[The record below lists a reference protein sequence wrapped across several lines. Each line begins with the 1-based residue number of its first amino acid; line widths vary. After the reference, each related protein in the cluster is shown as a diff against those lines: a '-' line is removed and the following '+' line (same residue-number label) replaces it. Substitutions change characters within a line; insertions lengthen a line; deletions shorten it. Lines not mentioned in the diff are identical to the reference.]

1 MPVTSVAHV
10 FARALRGLP
19 CTVVGLGDEPE
30 SLPVEAWTRTADAD
44 DLGLLDLCKG
54 PTLDIGCGPG
64 RLTAALAERRQ
75 VSLGIDVV
83 SEAVGQT
90 RDRGA
95 SALRR
100 DVFGMLPG
108 EGRWR
113 TALLAD
119 GNVGIGGDP
128 VALLRRV
135 RMLLDPRGRVVVE
148 VGPHGTGCR
157 TGWAALVC
165 DGARSRPFRWSV
177 VGVDAIGTVAEQ
189 AGLSLSA
196 THTHGRRHSA
206 VLEEQ
211 R

>member
-1 MPVTSVAHV
+1 VTSHV
-10 FARALRGLP
+10 FLHLDTWARPA
-19 CTVVGLGDEPE
+19 DE
-30 SLPVEAWTRTADAD
+30 D
-44 DLGLLDLCKG
+44 DLALLALCEG

-64 RLTAALAERRQ
+64 RLTTALAERGH
-75 VSLGIDVV
+75 VALGIDVV
-83 SEAVGQT
+83 GEAVGQA
-90 RDRGA
+90 RGRGA

-100 DVFGMLPG
+100 DVFGVLPG

-135 RMLLDPRGRVVVE
+135 RKLLDPRGRVVVE
-148 VGPHGTGCR
+148 VGPKGTGCR

-165 DGARSRPFRWSV
+165 DGVSSSPFRWSV
-177 VGVDAIGTVAEQ
+177 VGVDAISPVAERAGLTVA
-189 AGLSLSA
+189 G
-196 THTHGRRHSA
+196 THAHGRRRSA
-206 VLEEQ
+206 VLEEA